1 VQTNAKVPL
10 EQSISQEGYTQS
22 HFGDTST
29 DKLEAE
35 IINPELVLPE
45 VKAEIDSTSPFTSKG
60 KGSLSI
66 PTLLDI
72 SIGPRS
78 KGFDSTKL

>member
-29 DKLEAE
+29 EKLAAE
-35 IINPELVLPE
+35 TINPELVLPE
-45 VKAEIDSTSPFTSKG
+45 IKAETDSTSPFTSKG
-60 KGSLSI
+60 KRSLSI
-66 PTLLDI
+66 PAFIDI
-72 SIGPRS
+72 PLVPEV
-78 KGFDSTKL
+78 KVLVP